1 MFGDDKD
8 FRLCFKEYVRG
19 MLYGFDYSYRVREL
33 AIEGQS
39 PMGSLRDPVK
49 KTLHGPTPYRRNL
62 KPFALNSLKSPV

>member
-1 MFGDDKD
+1 MIFGDDKD

-19 MLYGFDYSYRVREL
+19 MLYGFDYSYL

-49 KTLHGPTPYRRNL
+49 KTLHGL
-62 KPFALNSLKSPV
+62 QKESQALRPKLAQEPR